1 MRVTKVN
8 VCSVIIQNDIL
19 SSPHNNY
26 LSQIRLNL
34 CNLHHDRTF
43 ENTNDDGFNQ
53 ELADKL

>member
-19 SSPHNNY
+19 SSPHNNDV
-26 LSQIRLNL
+26 SQIRLNL
-34 CNLHHDRTF
+34 CTLHDRTF
-43 ENTNDDGFNQ
+43 ENTNDNGFNQ